1 MDLKP
6 YTLSIYIEVYFWMY
20 VKHASAAPWG
30 ASICIKPFV
39 SADIYHAPHHF
50 SHLNKSRLINISFWI
65 ERCRS
70 KTSLLTPPDGA
81 LGLHLAN
88 LSCCGSTGG
97 TAADSSH
104 RTTDGGTNNDAGG
117 TGNGRATLSL
127 LLHPL
132 VGRVGLGH
140 GLLLLLH
147 VCIVHDEGILGG
159 GGRRG
164 RNERGGGVH
173 LILETTIP
181 LAAGSKQNDARVDN
195 GITRAVDSG
204 RGRHDE
210 WIDWE
215 VARLLLRLLCRLR
228 N

>member
-20 VKHASAAPWG
+20 VNMLGRAVGSINLHQTLCIGRHLSHASSFFP
-30 ASICIKPFV
+30 SKQV
-39 SADIYHAPHHF
+39 QTYK
-50 SHLNKSRLINISFWI
+50 HLLWI

-70 KTSLLTPPDGA
+70 KTSLLTPPDGT